1 MDKYFEKVRNYLLE
15 LEYEITG
22 ENEAEGLFVVQNT
35 DMGIVNLIIDCED
48 LVLILEQ
55 HLFNLKTVDVDTLR
69 QLLQL
74 NRNIVHGALVLDE
87 SGTKVIF
94 RDTLQL
100 RNLDLN
106 ELEASV
112 SSLSLFLSEYSGKI
126 LELSK
131 K

>member
-15 LEYEITG
+15 LEYEISG
-22 ENEAEGLFVVQNT
+22 ENEAEGIFVVQNPE
-35 DMGIVNLIIDCED
+35 MGIVNMIIDCED

-55 HLFNLKTVDVDTLR
+55 HLFDMKNADVETLKT
-69 QLLQL
+69 LLQL

-87 SGTKVIF
+87 TGTRVIF

-112 SSLSLFLSEYSGKI
+112 SSLSLFLSEYAGKI

-131 K
+131 N

>member
-1 MDKYFEKVRNYLLE
+1 MEKYFEKVRNYLLE

-35 DMGIVNLIIDCED
+35 DMGIENMIIDCED

-55 HLFNLKTVDVDTLR
+55 HLFDLKKPDVEIFKS
-69 QLLQL
+69 LLQM
-74 NRNIVHGALVLDE
+74 NRSIVHGALVLDE
-87 SGTKVIF
+87 TGTKIIF
-94 RDTLQL
+94 RDTLEL

-112 SSLSLFLSEYSGKI
+112 TSLSLFLSEYADKI
-126 LELSK
+126 LEMSK